1 MQPVDKKA
9 SDDLIRREWWLL
21 AYVRAVVVDAGGLT
35 APEAE
40 NLLLDYANTGWFD
53 DFQWHETG
61 AQIGLDLL
69 DALLSASPSLP
80 PGPIRP
86 RQWGLRDHCSGTEV
100 LVEWPHSRVVH
111 RLTNPSPFARAR
123 ELNEL
128 LVPFGA
134 PPDGYTMHLVRLRG
148 VDVISMLRHA
158 GLISREQ
165 ETALLRATGF
175 LSSEPAA
182 ASTETVVAET
192 VKSDE
197 MVRGEASADVGL
209 DPVKYG
215 MPVSNSHDY
224 KVIQAFVIKTWGL
237 KWRDV
242 TVSTMRDTGFKDA
255 EFRKLIS
262 PFPDRTKWRRALGLR
277 KKD

>member
-1 MQPVDKKA
+1 MAKA
-9 SDDLIRREWWLL
+9 SDDPITREWWLL
-21 AYVRAVVVDAGGLT
+21 AYVLEFVMDAGGLT
-35 APEAE
+35 SPEAE

-61 AQIGLDLL
+61 ARISLDLL
-69 DALLSASPSLP
+69 DALPGASPSLP

-111 RLTNPSPFARAR
+111 RLTNPPLFARAR

-158 GLISREQ
+158 GLILREQ
-165 ETALLRATGF
+165 ETALLRAMGF
-175 LSSEPAA
+175 LPPEPAA
-182 ASTETVVAET
+182 ASTETVVAEA

-197 MVRGEASADVGL
+197 AESKDA
-209 DPVKYG
+209 
-215 MPVSNSHDY
+215 VSD
-224 KVIQAFVIKTWGL
+224 
-237 KWRDV
+237 DV
-242 TVSTMRDTGFKDA
+242 TLSVERAIAELGHRRFGTPKWKRVKTNILEKAAKDDK
-255 EFRKLIS
+255 EFNDVVT
-262 PFPDRTKWRRALGLR
+262 PFPHASTFRRAQGR
-277 KKD
+277 KK

>member
-9 SDDLIRREWWLL
+9 SDDLITREWWLL
-21 AYVRAVVVDAGGLT
+21 AYVLAFVMDAGGLT
-35 APEAE
+35 SPEAE

-86 RQWGLRDHCSGTEV
+86 RQWGLRAHCSGTEV

-134 PPDGYTMHLVRLRG
+134 PPDGHTMHLVRLRA

-165 ETALLRATGF
+165 ETALLCAAGS
-175 LSSEPAA
+175 LSPEPAA
-182 ASTETVVAET
+182 SAEMVVAEAAKQAET
-192 VKSDE
+192 ETKE
-197 MVRGEASADVGL
+197 GASNDAKLEQV
-209 DPVKYG
+209 
-215 MPVSNSHDY
+215 MPPPRSR
-224 KVIQAFVIKTWGL
+224 KQ
-237 KWRDV
+237 
-242 TVSTMRDTGFKDA
+242 
-255 EFRKLIS
+255 KLIQDFVRKTYGS
-262 PFPDRTKWRRALGLR
+262 KWWTIPTDTIIAAAN
-277 KKD
+277 